1 MKSFR
6 NILNAAGVVLTFAM
20 LCHFAKAAPMIG
32 IGSMYDV
39 LTSESHSLTK
49 RIYNSGDS
57 TAFVRV
63 ELLEIHPGQKS
74 NSNDESP
81 MNEISGNILEQN
93 RLVVTPLRMIIPP
106 NGFQSVRVMWP
117 GIRDKERYFR
127 VRFTPVMPQADDGF
141 GLDKKSTE
149 KYRQETLQ
157 AGVNVLTGYG
167 TVVIVQ
173 PEKPSFNTMINDMA
187 SGDVTITNNGN
198 ATVVLEDI
206 RHCKSVNTDCGDIRR
221 EFILPGRSHS
231 IAGKTGF
238 KTNFTLIEGNTKQV
252 KSF

>member
-1 MKSFR
+1 MFNFK
-6 NILNAAGVVLTFAM
+6 NVMNLAGVVLSLGIFSAPVNS
-20 LCHFAKAAPMIG
+20 APMIG

-39 LTSESHSLTK
+39 LTPESQSLTK

-63 ELLEIHPGQKS
+63 ELLEIDPNSKNIS
-74 NSNDESP
+74 NNESP
-81 MNEISGNILEQN
+81 VKEMDGNVLEKN

-117 GIRDKERYFR
+117 GMRDKERYFR
-127 VRFTPVMPQADDGF
+127 VRFTPVMPQVDDGF
-141 GLDKKSTE
+141 GLDSKAVGQ
-149 KYRQETLQ
+149 YRKDSLQ
-157 AGVNVLTGYG
+157 AGVNILTGYG
-167 TVVIVQ
+167 TIVIVQ
-173 PEKPSFNTMINDMA
+173 PEKPKFQTGIKNNTT
-187 SGDVTITNNGN
+187 GGVTVTNNGN

-206 RHCKSVNTDCGDIRR
+206 RQCRTANTDCGEVSR

-231 IAGKTGF
+231 ITGKKDF
-238 KTNFTLIEGNTKQV
+238 KTNFTLIEGNNKQA